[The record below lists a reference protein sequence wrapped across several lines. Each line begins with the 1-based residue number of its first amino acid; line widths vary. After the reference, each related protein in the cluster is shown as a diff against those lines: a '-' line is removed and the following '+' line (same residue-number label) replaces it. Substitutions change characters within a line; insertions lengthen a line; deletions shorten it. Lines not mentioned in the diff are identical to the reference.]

1 MSGDGEGVGERA
13 GDGVDVGPAAD
24 LLDGGPGGLS
34 VPVLRLD
41 PDLPMPGY
49 AHPGDAGLD
58 LYARVDV
65 TLEPGERAAVPCGI
79 ALALPVG
86 YVGLVTPRSGLA
98 ARYGLGM
105 VNSPGV
111 IDSGYR
117 GELAVLLINH
127 DRTDAVTLRRG
138 ERVAQ
143 LLVLVHP
150 QVHLMAV
157 EQLPGS
163 RRGVGGFGSS
173 GR

>member
-1 MSGDGEGVGERA
+1 M
-13 GDGVDVGPAAD
+13 
-24 LLDGGPGGLS
+24 
-34 VPVLRLD
+34 PVLRLD

-105 VNSPGV
+105 VNSRASSTPV
-111 IDSGYR
+111 IGASSRCCSSTMIEPMRSRCAEASGSHSCSCWC
-117 GELAVLLINH
+117 I
-127 DRTDAVTLRRG
+127 RRCT
-138 ERVAQ
+138 
-143 LLVLVHP
+143 
-150 QVHLMAV
+150 
-157 EQLPGS
+157 
-163 RRGVGGFGSS
+163 
-173 GR
+173 